1 MGGARAFQVE
11 ATAYAEPEEEEWVVE
26 DPKMLERVNH
36 RGCCSPTMDSNAR
49 PKKSWTGLAFQRF
62 LWRVASGSS
71 WERTPECRQREE
83 MGGYWDS
90 QGTWL
95 WQLGQGPLRGG
106 RAWALFISAPPVV
119 SPGTG
124 SVFHLWLEMTSK
136 WSYVLWDSNIL
147 QVVPVKRTG
156 ETTCKSHPL
165 SYPRSSETK
174 GEPKF
179 VRLWNVLIRIFPI
192 SQRNSKL
199 S

>member
-95 WQLGQGPLRGG
+95 WQLGQGPLRPWWQG
-106 RAWALFISAPPVV
+106 L
-119 SPGTG
+119 SP
-124 SVFHLWLEMTSK
+124 FHLCTPSGQPWNWLSLSSLAWNDLQMILRPMRLKHPTSGPCEENWRDHMQK
-136 WSYVLWDSNIL
+136 
-147 QVVPVKRTG
+147 PP
-156 ETTCKSHPL
+156 PL
-165 SYPRSSETK
+165 LPT
-174 GEPKF
+174 F
-179 VRLWNVLIRIFPI
+179 L
-192 SQRNSKL
+192 RN
-199 S
+199 